1 MELLLCALKY
11 FTKNGDVK
19 NNSELCAIRPTLFT
33 EDFAESNFM
42 ASSDDPDKPYK
53 TYAGMNGAMVE
64 MHRRYVDG
72 DSKEAEAVKNL
83 VEFADGI
90 TWEGYK
96 RMVLKLEKENG
107 PTLFD
112 HDFSLNTLKAA
123 CEERGRG
130 AGAGGWY
137 AMGLSIGLF
146 SGDFPMREDH
156 PCEEISRYREI
167 HRYISAC
174 LLPCF

>member
-11 FTKNGDVK
+11 FTKNGGVK

-42 ASSDDPDKPYK
+42 ASFDDPDKPYK
-53 TYAGMNGAMVE
+53 TYAGMNGVMVE

-96 RMVLKLEKENG
+96 RIVLKLEKENG

-123 CEERGRG
+123 CEE
-130 AGAGGWY
+130 
-137 AMGLSIGLF
+137 
-146 SGDFPMREDH
+146 
-156 PCEEISRYREI
+156 
-167 HRYISAC
+167 
-174 LLPCF
+174 